1 MTSTRIQ
8 KSVVSK
14 NAKTIAKRTDS
25 VKLSHGTEI
34 VVPATTKV
42 QKERQDKRREMVI
55 ITRRKAWCQGLSG
68 MKIGITGQCSAK
80 VTHD

>member
-1 MTSTRIQ
+1 MTSGGR
-8 KSVVSK
+8 SEVSR
-14 NAKTIAKRTDS
+14 NAKTIAKRTEGA
-25 VKLSHGTEI
+25 KLSHGPEK

-42 QKERQDKRREMVI
+42 QKERQDNRREMAI

-68 MKIGITGQCSAK
+68 MKIGILSGQCPAK